1 MEAKKQFI
9 CYWRH
14 ILNINGN
21 IIRLTNKNQW
31 HIFDLQIETVM
42 TLHTKT
48 RYTLNWQKLYKKSK
62 YLVLITWKF
71 SWHVNFANL
80 VVQKNRKI

>member
-1 MEAKKQFI
+1 MEVKKQFI

-21 IIRLTNKNQW
+21 IVRLTNKNQW

-42 TLHTKT
+42 ALHTKT
-48 RYTLNWQKLYKKSK
+48 LLYAISYKRNKLNFRSLHLLLQSCTSSLLHSE
-62 YLVLITWKF
+62 L
-71 SWHVNFANL
+71 S
-80 VVQKNRKI
+80 

>member
-1 MEAKKQFI
+1 MKIYMLPLKLPELQIWSIMEAKKQFI

-14 ILNINGN
+14 IVNINGN

-42 TLHTKT
+42 ALHTKT
-48 RYTLNWQKLYKKSK
+48 RCFTRFPTKETS
-62 YLVLITWKF
+62 
-71 SWHVNFANL
+71 
-80 VVQKNRKI
+80 